1 MDPTTT
7 ISVVIPVYKSE
18 AIIPELVRRITNTLN
33 AENVPYEIILV
44 NDGST
49 DGSWNAMEK
58 AAAEFSQVRAIDLMR
73 NFGQHNALLCGIRAA
88 RYDVIVTM
96 DDDLQHPPEEIMNL
110 IRKLGEGYDV
120 VYGRPYK
127 DQHGS
132 LRTLASQATKI
143 ALQKTMGAA
152 TARNVTSFRAFR
164 TELRGAFDTY
174 KSPLVF
180 IDVLLTWG
188 AARFVAI
195 PIAHQ
200 PRLAGNSTYTFRKLV
215 LHALNL
221 IAGFSTWP
229 LQLASIIGFVMTVFG
244 LGIL

>member
-96 DDDLQHPPEEIMNL
+96 DDDLQHPVSEIRAL
-110 IRKLGEGYDV
+110 LAELAAGHEV
-120 VYGRPYK
+120 VYGTSNEP
-127 DQHGS
+127 QHDVW
-132 LRTLASQATKI
+132 RNLASRLTKL
-143 ALQKTMGAA
+143 ALRSAMGAE
-152 TARNVTSFRAFR
+152 S
-164 TELRGAFDTY
+164 
-174 KSPLVF
+174 
-180 IDVLLTWG
+180 
-188 AARFVAI
+188 AA
-195 PIAHQ
+195 
-200 PRLAGNSTYTFRKLV
+200 
-215 LHALNL
+215 
-221 IAGFSTWP
+221 
-229 LQLASIIGFVMTVFG
+229 
-244 LGIL
+244 